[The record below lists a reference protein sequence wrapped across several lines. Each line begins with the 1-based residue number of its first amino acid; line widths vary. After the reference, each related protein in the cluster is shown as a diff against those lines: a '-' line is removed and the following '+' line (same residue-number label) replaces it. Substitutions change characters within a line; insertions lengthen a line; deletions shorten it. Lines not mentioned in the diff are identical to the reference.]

1 MRKYKKTKFNK
12 KWQIWKIRKDYC
24 TGVERWYYSDWI
36 NNTLFERIKL
46 NKHLTTHIFR
56 HTHVSKLAELG
67 VPLNVIKDRVGHES
81 SDITERIYLHVTKNM
96 KREMV
101 EKLDLL

>member
-1 MRKYKKTKFNK
+1 M
-12 KWQIWKIRKDYC
+12 
-24 TGVERWYYSDWI
+24 
-36 NNTLFERIKL
+36 
-46 NKHLTTHIFR
+46 
-56 HTHVSKLAELG
+56 
-67 VPLNVIKDRVGHES
+67 PLNVIKDRVGHES